1 MRISLVLAS
10 ASALVLSLAV
20 AHATTPSS
28 SPPTTNSHPS
38 ASSQGPGTNA
48 SAAGRSSASSS
59 STSTSQSWTST
70 PTTNSNN
77 TTNMAAAA
85 AGGVA
90 ANNHSLAISASLSN
104 FANDYKTISN
114 YHLATATTN
123 GTVYGGP
130 GVYASGPNNMNWK
143 KGRGGKSASGPMV
156 SMGASLNNVA
166 NGTGIVTAQV
176 NAGVNALQQNTVS
189 LSSVVSGSSSTSVFH

>member
-1 MRISLVLAS
+1 MRISLVLSS
-10 ASALVLSLAV
+10 ASALVLGLAV
-20 AHATTPSS
+20 AHATPPA
-28 SPPTTNSHPS
+28 PPTTNSHPS

-104 FANDYKTISN
+104 FANDYKTISD

-123 GTVYGGP
+123 GTVYGGA
-130 GVYASGPNNMNWK
+130 GLSASGPSNMNWK
-143 KGRGGKSASGPMV
+143 KGRGAKSASGPMV